1 MPIADD
7 LRRVYEQERRL
18 VFDGFDTAIAWRL
31 GVALKEAAEAQGAA
45 VAIDISVQGRPMF
58 HVALPGT
65 SADNVE
71 WIRRKRNVAL
81 RFLRSSGAVGLQFA
95 LEGSD
100 PAPKY
105 GLSTQDHMPA
115 AGSFPITVRSVGVIG
130 AITLSG
136 LLPWQ
141 DHALIVQTLA
151 RFLNHDISD
160 IAIVP
165 G

>member
-1 MPIADD
+1 M
-7 LRRVYEQERRL
+7 
-18 VFDGFDTAIAWRL
+18 FDRFDAATAWRL

-65 SADNVE
+65 SADNFE

-95 LEGSD
+95 LEGAD

-115 AGSFPITVRSVGVIG
+115 AGSFPITVLGVGVIG

-160 IAIVP
+160 IAVAP

>member
-7 LRRVYEQERRL
+7 LRRVDEQALRL
-18 VFDGFDTAIAWRL
+18 VFDRFDTATAWRL

-45 VAIDISVQGRPMF
+45 VAIDISAQGRPMF
-58 HVALPGT
+58 HAALPGT
-65 SADNVE
+65 SADNFE

-95 LEGSD
+95 LEGAD
-100 PAPKY
+100 PFPKY
-105 GLSTQDHMPA
+105 GLSPQDHMPA
-115 AGSFPITVRSVGVIG
+115 AGSFPITVPGAGVIG

-151 RFLNHDISD
+151 RFLDHDISD
-160 IAIVP
+160 IAVMP

>member
-1 MPIADD
+1 
-7 LRRVYEQERRL
+7 
-18 VFDGFDTAIAWRL
+18 VFDRFDASTAWRL

-45 VAIDISVQGRPMF
+45 VTIDISAQGRPMF

-65 SADNVE
+65 SADNLE

-95 LEGSD
+95 LDGAD
-100 PAPKY
+100 PVPKY

-115 AGSFPITVRSVGVIG
+115 AGSFPITVTGAGVIG

-136 LLPWQ
+136 LLPWD
-141 DHALIVQTLA
+141 DHALIVKTLA
-151 RFLNHDISD
+151 RFLSRDISD
-160 IAIVP
+160 ICDAP
-165 G
+165 LTPR